1 MTIKLFVH
9 QQKCVNLLLE
19 NKRFGLWLEPGMGK
33 THTTLSA
40 IDAHNKHLGQ
50 VTRTVVICPKSIMSS
65 AWMKDAEHYRQT
77 LDVRILAHHDWRKR
91 NDAIQNGAWHVGIIN
106 FEQFKIA
113 APLLIEAGV
122 RRFVVDESSR
132 LKNHNSEISEK
143 AAWFADRMDSVW
155 LLSGTPA
162 PNTPIEYYGQIRTMR
177 PDICGKLYWKWVH
190 SVATPITEKVWKKP
204 KNGRPRQI
212 DVIADWSQSDRQ
224 RAELER
230 QLNLCSIAMRKID
243 ALDLPKQTEIVR
255 AVELGDVEA
264 SAYHEAMQ
272 NLRIMMRGGDVEK
285 IDPQAA
291 LIKLRQITGGQV
303 IVGGVPRMLG
313 RSKLNAL
320 GELFDEIGPQPCL
333 VWAEF
338 THEIDAIKA
347 LCVERGESVQVI
359 DGRTSSMAGGIATM
373 FQNGEI
379 QRLIC
384 QPMAAGHGITL
395 TKAHYAI
402 YYSLGFSYELFKQS
416 KDRIHRLGQDQP
428 CTYFMLLAEDTVDEA
443 AYGVVRGKGKV
454 SDALLAVLSGNM
466 KTLN

>member
-1 MTIKLFVH
+1 MTIKLFAH

-40 IDAHNKHLGQ
+40 IDAHNKHFGQ

-91 NDAIQNGAWHVGIIN
+91 NDAIQNGSWHVGIIN

-224 RAELER
+224 T
-230 QLNLCSIAMRKID
+230 MR
-243 ALDLPKQTEIVR
+243 PSR
-255 AVELGDVEA
+255 
-264 SAYHEAMQ
+264 
-272 NLRIMMRGGDVEK
+272 
-285 IDPQAA
+285 
-291 LIKLRQITGGQV
+291 
-303 IVGGVPRMLG
+303 
-313 RSKLNAL
+313 
-320 GELFDEIGPQPCL
+320 
-333 VWAEF
+333 
-338 THEIDAIKA
+338 
-347 LCVERGESVQVI
+347 
-359 DGRTSSMAGGIATM
+359 
-373 FQNGEI
+373 
-379 QRLIC
+379 
-384 QPMAAGHGITL
+384 
-395 TKAHYAI
+395 
-402 YYSLGFSYELFKQS
+402 
-416 KDRIHRLGQDQP
+416 
-428 CTYFMLLAEDTVDEA
+428 
-443 AYGVVRGKGKV
+443 
-454 SDALLAVLSGNM
+454 
-466 KTLN
+466 